1 MQYSY
6 QAIDEKGQMHKGM
19 HEATDKNSV
28 IQYLRA
34 NHWTPVS
41 VELGKSAQ
49 LSNTFGFLERKP
61 KVDDMSMFCEQFCSL
76 LRAGITVLETLQML
90 GEQTANATLQKGI
103 MQAITGINE
112 GESLAVAMMRS
123 PKAFDETLVSL
134 VRAGEASGSLDTS
147 LERMAVQ
154 YKKDAH
160 IKASI
165 KKAVS
170 YPIIVLVVA
179 VIVVIFMLLVVV
191 PNFMDMFD
199 DIGIEMPKITLMV
212 VAASEWIQ
220 QYWYIVLIAA
230 VAFVTGFILFKK
242 SAVGHK
248 TFSWLALHV
257 PGVNQFVIK
266 SNAARIARTL
276 STLLAA
282 GMSIIEAVE
291 ILKNTMSNYYY
302 EQCMEAVKQ
311 DILTGRQMSAK
322 MKERLDLFPNM
333 LVHMISVGEDTGDTT
348 SMLVRTADY
357 YDLEVDGAVGAMMDM
372 LSPMIMMLLAGIV
385 GVLIAAVLMPM
396 VTLYSELGDAL

>member
-6 QAIDEKGQMHKGM
+6 QAIDEKGTMRKGKYD
-19 HEATDKNSV
+19 AADKNSV
-28 IQYLRA
+28 INYLKA
-34 NHWTPVS
+34 QHWTPIS
-41 VELGKSAQ
+41 VELGQSAE
-49 LSNTFGFLERKP
+49 LASTFAFLDKKP
-61 KVDDMSMFCEQFCSL
+61 KVDDLSMFCEQFCSL

-90 GEQTANATLQKGI
+90 GDQTANAALQKGI

-112 GESLAVAMMRS
+112 GESLAVAMSRS
-123 PKAFDETLVSL
+123 PKAFDETLISL

-179 VIVVIFMLLVVV
+179 AIVVVFMLLVVV

-212 VAASEWIQ
+212 VAASEWVT
-220 QYWYIVLIAA
+220 QYWYILLIIIAA
-230 VAFVTGFILFKK
+230 IVTGFVLFKR
-242 SAVGHK
+242 SEIGHK
-248 TFSWLALHV
+248 TFSWLALHI
-257 PGVNQFVIK
+257 PGVSQFVIK

-291 ILKNTMSNYYY
+291 ILKNTMTNYYY
-302 EQCMEAVKQ
+302 YETMNEIKK

-322 MKERLDLFPNM
+322 MKENPDIFPNM
-333 LVHMISVGEDTGDTT
+333 LIHMISVGEDTGDTT

-372 LSPMIMMLLAGIV
+372 LSPMIMLLLAGIV
-385 GVLIAAVLMPM
+385 GVLIASVLMPM